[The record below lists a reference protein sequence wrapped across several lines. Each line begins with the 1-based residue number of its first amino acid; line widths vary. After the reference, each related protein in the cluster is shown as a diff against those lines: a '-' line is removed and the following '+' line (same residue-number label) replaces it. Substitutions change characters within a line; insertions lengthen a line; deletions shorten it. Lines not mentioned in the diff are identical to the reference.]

1 MKDGLE
7 NIEEVVKQAFDGFE
21 ANVDPSVWSNIQ
33 NGINA
38 GSTGGSAQAD
48 PVSSVATST
57 VAKSVVVKIAAA
69 VIAVGTI
76 ATATYYIATSPKD
89 EVVVENVVD
98 YTENNVLVEEQIE
111 VEEPIATE
119 VENENVEAVE
129 NNTSTEEGVVEE
141 NITPLVEEK
150 EPENNIT
157 NVGNNENNSNGSNVE
172 KPSQNNPVA
181 TTPTPSPNKKSTPP
195 VETKPT
201 PKVEKEDPV
210 NEQPKE
216 VVEEPKKEAQIN
228 TIPNVISPN
237 GDGQNDV
244 IKITG
249 TNLEKL
255 EVAIMDKT
263 GKVVYRM
270 KTIDEEWNGKDQ
282 NGFDLIPGTYYIA
295 GVVVDT
301 DGNIKNIKQAV
312 NLFK

>member
-7 NIEEVVKQAFDGFE
+7 NIDEVVKQAFDGFE

-98 YTENNVLVEEQIE
+98 NTENNVIVEEQIE
-111 VEEPIATE
+111 TEEPIATE
-119 VENENVEAVE
+119 VENENVEVVDNKTTIEEEVIFQENTTPIVE
-129 NNTSTEEGVVEE
+129 QEEIINDDNSTQINANETVSNTNET
-141 NITPLVEEK
+141 ITTPA
-150 EPENNIT
+150 
-157 NVGNNENNSNGSNVE
+157 
-172 KPSQNNPVA
+172 SQNEQV
-181 TTPTPSPNKKSTPP
+181 TTTNTQN
-195 VETKPT
+195 ETNLT
-201 PKVEKEDPV
+201 PKIEEEHPVKEQPIEVPV
-210 NEQPKE
+210 KEQPKA
-216 VVEEPKKEAQIN
+216 EAQVNI
-228 TIPNVISPN
+228 IPNVISPN

-263 GKVVYRM
+263 GK
-270 KTIDEEWNGKDQ
+270 I
-282 NGFDLIPGTYYIA
+282 
-295 GVVVDT
+295 
-301 DGNIKNIKQAV
+301 
-312 NLFK
+312 

>member
-7 NIEEVVKQAFDGFE
+7 NIDEVVKQAFDGFE

-38 GSTGGSAQAD
+38 GSTGGSAQSD
-48 PVSSVATST
+48 PVSSAATST
-57 VAKSVVVKIAAA
+57 VVKSVVVKIAAA

-76 ATATYYIATSPKD
+76 ATATYYIATSPKE

-98 YTENNVLVEEQIE
+98 NTESNVVEEQIE
-111 VEEPIATE
+111 AEKSIATE

-129 NNTSTEEGVVEE
+129 NNTTIEEEVIVEE
-141 NITPLVEEK
+141 NTAQLVEE
-150 EPENNIT
+150 EEETIN
-157 NVGNNENNSNGSNVE
+157 NNSTESNTNEGVSNTNETKETSTSQKEKEVANSEVE
-172 KPSQNNPVA
+172 TNS
-181 TTPTPSPNKKSTPP
+181 TPTI
-195 VETKPT
+195 E
-201 PKVEKEDPV
+201 EKEVPV
-210 NEQPKE
+210 KEQPKE
-216 VVEEPKKEAQIN
+216 KPVKEQPKEADVN

-270 KTIDEEWNGKDQ
+270 KSIDEEWNGKDQ
-282 NGFDLIPGTYYIA
+282 NGFDLIPGTYYMA
-295 GVVVDT
+295 GVVVDF

>member
-1 MKDGLE
+1 MKDVLE
-7 NIEEVVKQAFDGFE
+7 NIDEVVKQAFDGFE

-48 PVSSVATST
+48 PVSSIATTS
-57 VAKSVVVKIAAA
+57 VAKSIVVKIAAA

-76 ATATYYIATSPKD
+76 ATATYYIATSPKN

-98 YTENNVLVEEQIE
+98 KIENNVIVEEQFETEGSID
-111 VEEPIATE
+111 TE
-119 VENENVEAVE
+119 VEKKNIDEVE
-129 NNTSTEEGVVEE
+129 NNSSDREEVVVEE
-141 NITPLVEEK
+141 NTTPLVEEK
-150 EPENNIT
+150 ELIK
-157 NVGNNENNSNGSNVE
+157 GNNSTQSNSNEEVVYNTNETKESST
-172 KPSQNNPVA
+172 SQNQQEVTNSETETNTNP
-181 TTPTPSPNKKSTPP
+181 T
-195 VETKPT
+195 VE
-201 PKVEKEDPV
+201 EKEPV
-210 NEQPKE
+210 KEQPKE
-216 VVEEPKKEAQIN
+216 VVKEQPKEADVN

-263 GKVVYRM
+263 GKIVYRL
-270 KTIDEEWNGKDQ
+270 KSIDEEWNGKDQ

-295 GVVVDT
+295 GVVIDT
-301 DGNIKNIKQAV
+301 DGNVKNIKQAI

>member
-7 NIEEVVKQAFDGFE
+7 NIDEVFKQAFDGFE
-21 ANVDPSVWSNIQ
+21 ANVDPSIWSNIQ

-38 GSTGGSAQAD
+38 GSTGGSPQAD
-48 PVSSVATST
+48 PVSSVATNT

-89 EVVVENVVD
+89 EVIVENVVD
-98 YTENNVLVEEQIE
+98 NTENNVIVEEQIE
-111 VEEPIATE
+111 RDEPIVSE
-119 VENENVEAVE
+119 VENENIEVIE
-129 NNTSTEEGVVEE
+129 NNTPVEE
-141 NITPLVEEK
+141 EVIKENTTPIVEK
-150 EPENNIT
+150 EDII
-157 NVGNNENNSNGSNVE
+157 NENNSTQSNTNEIV
-172 KPSQNNPVA
+172 SNTN
-181 TTPTPSPNKKSTPP
+181 
-195 VETKPT
+195 ETKEAPVSQDEQVTTTNTQNETNST
-201 PKVEKEDPV
+201 PKVEKEVPV
-210 NEQPKE
+210 KDQPKE
-216 VVEEPKKEAQIN
+216 VVEELNKEAQIN

-295 GVVVDT
+295 GVVIDT